1 MIFQH
6 TIDAVL
12 NGTKTQ
18 TSRIV
23 KHTDVVTWVK
33 PGELYRHRVED
44 LPTWDVDVSSM
55 NKAIMCVSCNN
66 RQLWRVGNTYAV
78 QPGRGQKAVARIR
91 ILQIRLM
98 DVRYISA
105 QDAVD
110 EGFIDIY
117 EFLKVWCKM
126 HDPVGYK
133 VVKPITSLYTV
144 LPRIPLLDRPAERY
158 RAWVI
163 SFKLEED

>member
-23 KHTDVVTWVK
+23 KDGDYSSITTDLNGLMCSHSIKVFPSALEKVTNINNVYR
-33 PGELYRHRVED
+33 GNRLLYHLD
-44 LPTWDVDVSSM
+44 
-55 NKAIMCVSCNN
+55 
-66 RQLWRVGNTYAV
+66 NTYAV
-78 QPGRGQKAVARIR
+78 QPGRGKKAVARIR

-105 QDAVD
+105 QGAVD

-117 EFLKVWCKM
+117 AFLKVWCKM

>member
-23 KHTDVVTWVK
+23 KGGDMES
-33 PGELYRHRVED
+33 GYRSGSTPHCLLKCNILSVHR
-44 LPTWDVDVSSM
+44 
-55 NKAIMCVSCNN
+55 NN
-66 RQLWRVGNTYAV
+66 RLLYHLDNTYAV
-78 QPGRGQKAVARIR
+78 QPGRGKKAVARIR

-105 QDAVD
+105 QGAVD

-117 EFLKVWCKM
+117 AFLKVWCKM

-158 RAWVI
+158 RAWVLNFELVK
-163 SFKLEED
+163 S